1 MAPRL
6 LLITMKT
13 HKWLSSTISKSTTLC
28 CFYPIRKVF
37 PNFKIFR
44 IFTFF
49 PENEEKQ
56 NQERLGEY
64 FRNFRDVAVKHER
77 TGNGRDSLFIV
88 SEADNAENYRL
99 LVRFRFFENL
109 GSFSGIFQSR

>member
-1 MAPRL
+1 
-6 LLITMKT
+6 MK
-13 HKWLSSTISKSTTLC
+13 LC
-28 CFYPIRKVF
+28 L
-37 PNFKIFR
+37 
-44 IFTFF
+44 
-49 PENEEKQ
+49 ENEEKQ

-99 LVRFRFFENL
+99 LVSIEP
-109 GSFSGIFQSR
+109 S